1 MTSID
6 LVADFHSTP
15 AEHSLATGSYPADSQ
30 KPVLRS
36 TATFMTF
43 RLIFV
48 RRVNHFDKITDLLA
62 FGPPFTEESA
72 GAIRN
77 LGVSRVHRQRS
88 LMNAIDA
95 TGTSPIGVCVLPS
108 VHRPEF

>member
-36 TATFMTF
+36 TATFKTF

-48 RRVNHFDKITDLLA
+48 R
-62 FGPPFTEESA
+62 
-72 GAIRN
+72 
-77 LGVSRVHRQRS
+77 
-88 LMNAIDA
+88 
-95 TGTSPIGVCVLPS
+95 
-108 VHRPEF
+108 